1 MKRLSLFAA
10 VLFAAVMSFAQAP
23 AITFSAVS
31 ATGTLKDS
39 TFATTNL
46 TVQTVDPDSKMQ
58 IDANTAVFKGNGIA
72 EITCTHRLKTGG
84 KTNEAVTKN
93 YMKLMA
99 SEAGTLLIGVRTGS
113 NSDATRKLVVS
124 QNGAEIFNDFITEAL
139 KDSVVNDGGNA
150 YFYHMVE
157 VPVAAGQIILSYPVN
172 GLNFYCF
179 ALLVAGETKT
189 IITAEK
195 LWSYPISNMT
205 AVANARQGSGFNGTV
220 YVADKASHSVL
231 AYSKVGD
238 AVQKD
243 TVVTNP
249 AIYSTGIAVDDAGN
263 IVLAAPDTSSAWYA
277 TPTRLLLVDKAA
289 KTVDS
294 IEISALGRTD
304 FISATGNIKGAEGG
318 YVYLYGNTAK
328 ALAVHFVNG
337 AMESSATI
345 ETTATAGSG
354 GQVVYAG
361 TPTSYIAQVRASAL
375 QFNGREA
382 VTLPGIYNSKLGLDV
397 FTIAGK
403 EVYAYNIGT
412 AYNSLFKL
420 YNATDSTF
428 IPDMNGQTELF
439 CVDASKAQSTSCA
452 NWLRA
457 SVIDANNV
465 YVHQYCGSDG
475 AALWKVSAV
484 VAAEIVLS
492 CDEAQGT
499 VSGAGD
505 VAVGASATVTATP
518 KPGYEFVAWK
528 KGDVVVSNSATYTFT
543 VNGNIA
549 LTAVFEAKENVTITL
564 AVNDATLGSIT
575 LPEGIVMG
583 ANSIVYGTVV
593 SLTAV
598 PANGATFMG
607 WYKGEDLYSDEY
619 TIELNCKESISLTAK
634 FVNILTVAY
643 ELNGGITNDSNW
655 VSKGQ
660 LMLEIQ
666 NDYNTAYNS
675 SLAVVKYQNGIY
687 YFKIGDNWVSEAEA
701 QGQAATVAGFFQ
713 NKTWSAD
720 QKCANLFLNN
730 PKYQFL
736 VDLIDHFMS
745 SANEARGTD
754 SLKNMTISVA
764 DAYFRAD
771 VSGFMLNSPATD
783 GYPYTCNWS
792 ICGTPAAYNAAWKH
806 AFANPTEIMTEV
818 TLNAPYKEGF
828 TFDGWYAT
836 SDFSGAKITTVSP
849 ESNIPGGTLYAKWV
863 EYIQTIQEAIASD
876 SLANVKTA
884 GTVNFVDGK
893 QVYIQDATAAVLVYM
908 KAAPNVVPGDYIVV
922 TGKNVIYNGAPEISD
937 GEIKSTESGHPL
949 NPENTA
955 TLAALKADM
964 LKYFGK
970 RIKIDG
976 LVIASYDA
984 NGNTYVTDGIDTVEC
999 YKVKANQTTF
1009 PVGTRVN
1016 IHLIGG
1022 AYKGAFQFVGPTD
1035 GIELAPLSGRD
1046 NYVYPARGESGEY
1059 TLTNKWLICEKL
1071 ENYSANRPAGTNFCR
1086 GMAAKDGKMYFVNRE
1101 NGSFTVVDGA
1111 TGQMLDPLMITG
1123 DHLFQAQDS
1132 AGEWKDCVT
1141 LKFNDVKFDNAGN
1154 CLVTACAS
1162 GAQRVMVYKVDLTTG
1177 AATEVINERLYDN
1190 PDFYVDEENKD
1201 SWRMDA
1207 IGVYGDVNNHAI
1219 VMFGNSMNADLHA
1232 AYMWEINNGVAAP
1245 AERIDLIVNA
1255 EDDTYLWKEPGV
1267 LTTENNSACQVF
1279 PVDEN
1284 YFYWDH
1290 HACRPTLFSMDGTF
1304 ADDLKACPT
1313 TVVVANN
1320 PGDTCK
1326 VGAGHNG
1333 ICEFQ
1338 IGEDY
1343 FVIMAATN
1351 NVENPAGSF
1360 ALFKY
1365 ADAAKAFSGLEPLW
1379 FFPAGGMGTMTNAY
1393 RTAVPTVE
1401 VREDKAY
1408 IYLYTGE
1415 NGYGVYE
1422 MTGVRSGLTN
1432 TKDEVKALK
1441 VVENGQVYIIR
1452 NGVRYTVLGAQV
1464 SK

>member
-1 MKRLSLFAA
+1 MKRLSLF
-10 VLFAAVMSFAQAP
+10 FA
-23 AITFSAVS
+23 
-31 ATGTLKDS
+31 
-39 TFATTNL
+39 
-46 TVQTVDPDSKMQ
+46 
-58 IDANTAVFKGNGIA
+58 
-72 EITCTHRLKTGG
+72 
-84 KTNEAVTKN
+84 
-93 YMKLMA
+93 
-99 SEAGTLLIGVRTGS
+99 
-113 NSDATRKLVVS
+113 
-124 QNGAEIFNDFITEAL
+124 
-139 KDSVVNDGGNA
+139 
-150 YFYHMVE
+150 
-157 VPVAAGQIILSYPVN
+157 
-172 GLNFYCF
+172 
-179 ALLVAGETKT
+179 ALLVAVSMSAEVIEGSVVGTLAGGT
-189 IITAEK
+189 PVLNTGIT
-195 LWSYPISNMT
+195 
-205 AVANARQGSGFNGTV
+205 GSGINRGGFIVKNDGVFFCNGTTGFM
-220 YVADKASHSVL
+220 YKADL
-231 AYSKVGD
+231 ALS
-238 AVQKD
+238 
-243 TVVTNP
+243 
-249 AIYSTGIAVDDAGN
+249 AINAETDSIGKGYYMDIDDAGN
-263 IVLAAPDTSSAWYA
+263 IVIYAW
-277 TPTRLLLVDKAA
+277 
-289 KTVDS
+289 
-294 IEISALGRTD
+294 
-304 FISATGNIKGAEGG
+304 
-318 YVYLYGNTAK
+318 
-328 ALAVHFVNG
+328 
-337 AMESSATI
+337 
-345 ETTATAGSG
+345 TAGSG
-354 GQVVYAG
+354 TLDVGQVYGANYQLIRNDSLSIKARCDMPTLAGNMVSGRGAYFAAPNGKNFVQRFNYVDGVATTIDSIGIGVTGTAGNNSVAPLDVDHFYVQQRGAGLVYVDCSGAEPVATTVNPDLFGANTYTSCYGGKAFELCGHKLYVMCTYKVGQYGGSFAVYDVTDPANAYQIAEERTTIGSSTMGTACGTFRVVVHGDTAHIYEYCRFHVRKYDLTLSPACYIKPMAGADWASMEVNNGIFTYEGVYQADTVLVNGSAKDAGATQFTRTNMTYNGTVAINDTVRFTYDPAAQSMTVTLLGQYVPTITFNVKVPVG
-361 TPTSYIAQVRASAL
+361 TPNCYVVGT
-375 QFNGREA
+375 FN
-382 VTLPGIYNSKLGLDV
+382 NW
-397 FTIAGK
+397 
-403 EVYAYNIGT
+403 GT
-412 AYNSLFKL
+412 FERMRQL
-420 YNATDSTF
+420 TDSTYTYTYRGF
-428 IPDMNGQTELF
+428 AALESNVLYKYTCGTDWKYVE
-439 CVDASKAQSTSCA
+439 K
-452 NWLRA
+452 
-457 SVIDANNV
+457 DANNQEIADRTW
-465 YVHQYCGSDG
+465 HEMD
-475 AALWKVSAV
+475 V
-484 VAAEIVLS
+484 VARW
-492 CDEAQGT
+492 
-499 VSGAGD
+499 
-505 VAVGASATVTATP
+505 
-518 KPGYEFVAWK
+518 F
-528 KGDVVVSNSATYTFT
+528 
-543 VNGNIA
+543 
-549 LTAVFEAKENVTITL
+549 NVPVINTIT
-564 AVNDATLGSIT
+564 
-575 LPEGIVMG
+575 
-583 ANSIVYGTVV
+583 
-593 SLTAV
+593 
-598 PANGATFMG
+598 
-607 WYKGEDLYSDEY
+607 
-619 TIELNCKESISLTAK
+619 
-634 FVNILTVAY
+634 Y
-643 ELNGGITNDSNW
+643 ELNGGVINDYGWTSKGAVCFDLMNDFNATYSTSKAWAKYEDGQYYYKIGENW
-655 VSKGQ
+655 VLEDEAVGQ
-660 LMLEIQ
+660 
-666 NDYNTAYNS
+666 
-675 SLAVVKYQNGIY
+675 VC
-687 YFKIGDNWVSEAEA
+687 
-701 QGQAATVAGFFQ
+701 TVAGFIQ
-713 NKTWSAD
+713 NVTYNTNNQLKNLITVTMPQKYGWLKDIIAHTRAAADMAAGDDDLVENIYRKEVSAI
-720 QKCANLFLNN
+720 FLESPAEENW
-730 PKYQFL
+730 PAAPSYA
-736 VDLIDHFMS
+736 I
-745 SANEARGTD
+745 AGTD
-754 SLKNMTISVA
+754 GAILPI
-764 DAYFRAD
+764 
-771 VSGFMLNSPATD
+771 
-783 GYPYTCNWS
+783 
-792 ICGTPAAYNAAWKH
+792 WKH
-806 AFANPTEIMTEV
+806 AFANPETVNHTFV
-818 TLNAPYKEGF
+818 LNAPYKEGF
-828 TFDGWYAT
+828 TFDGWYADST
-836 SDFSGAKITTVSP
+836 FTGSKVVSINDSTP
-849 ESNIPGGTLYAKWV
+849 SCKLYAKWI

-937 GEIKSTESGHPL
+937 GEIKSTESGHAL

-976 LVIASYDA
+976 LIIASYDA
-984 NGNTYVTDGIDTVEC
+984 NGNTYVTDGVDTVEC

-1022 AYKGAFQFVGPTD
+1022 AYRGAFQFVGPTD

-1071 ENYSANRPAGTNFCR
+1071 ENYSANRPAAANMCR

-1123 DHLFQAQDS
+1123 DHLFQVQDS

-1162 GAQRVMVYKVDLTTG
+1162 GSQRVMVYKVDLTTG

-1232 AYMWEINNGVAAP
+1232 AYMWEINNGVAGD

-1365 ADAAKAFSGLEPLW
+1365 ADAAKAFSGLTPLW
-1379 FFPAGGMGTMTNAY
+1379 YFPAGGMGTMTNAY

>member
-1 MKRLSLFAA
+1 MKRLSLF
-10 VLFAAVMSFAQAP
+10 FAALFV
-23 AITFSAVS
+23 AVS
-31 ATGTLKDS
+31 MS
-39 TFATTNL
+39 
-46 TVQTVDPDSKMQ
+46 
-58 IDANTAVFKGNGIA
+58 A
-72 EITCTHRLKTGG
+72 EVIEGPI
-84 KTNEAVTKN
+84 
-93 YMKLMA
+93 
-99 SEAGTLLIGVRTGS
+99 AGTLAGGTPVLNTGFAAANTRGGFGVKDDGVYFVNYATGHLSKADLQLSAIAAEADSTGVGYYMDIDKGGNFIIWAWTVGSSTLDVAQVYNANHQLIRNDSLAIKARCDMPGVAGNLVSGRGAYIVAS
-113 NSDATRKLVVS
+113 NSVKFVQRFNFVDGVQTSVDSIPVPITLAGNNSVS
-124 QNGAEIFNDFITEAL
+124 AIDVDHFYVQSRGNGLLYIDCSGAEPVVTAVKPEIFGVNTFTSAYGGAAFELCGHKLYVMGTYKVGQYGGSFAVFDVTDPANPYQIADDPTNIGTSTMGTAHVGMRVVVEDDTAHIYEYARYNARTYDLTVAPACFIKQGNTGAEWTAMTASNGTFTYEGIYMADSLFINGTAADEGATKFTRAGMTYQGTVAVNDTVRFTYDPTATSMTVTLLGQFVPVINFSVKVPAGTPNCYVVGTFNNWASFERMRQITDSTYAYTYRGFAALQENVQYKYTCGTDWAYVEKGAQGEEIANRTWAENDVVLSWASVPVINKITYVLNGGVTNDYGWTSKGAVCVDLMNDFNATYNTSKAWAKAE
-139 KDSVVNDGGNA
+139 DGQ
-150 YFYHMVE
+150 YFYKIGENWMLE
-157 VPVAAGQIILSYPVN
+157 DDAAGQV
-172 GLNFYCF
+172 C
-179 ALLVAGETKT
+179 
-189 IITAEK
+189 
-195 LWSYPISNMT
+195 
-205 AVANARQGSGFNGTV
+205 
-220 YVADKASHSVL
+220 
-231 AYSKVGD
+231 
-238 AVQKD
+238 
-243 TVVTNP
+243 
-249 AIYSTGIAVDDAGN
+249 
-263 IVLAAPDTSSAWYA
+263 
-277 TPTRLLLVDKAA
+277 
-289 KTVDS
+289 
-294 IEISALGRTD
+294 
-304 FISATGNIKGAEGG
+304 
-318 YVYLYGNTAK
+318 
-328 ALAVHFVNG
+328 
-337 AMESSATI
+337 
-345 ETTATAGSG
+345 
-354 GQVVYAG
+354 
-361 TPTSYIAQVRASAL
+361 
-375 QFNGREA
+375 
-382 VTLPGIYNSKLGLDV
+382 
-397 FTIAGK
+397 
-403 EVYAYNIGT
+403 
-412 AYNSLFKL
+412 
-420 YNATDSTF
+420 
-428 IPDMNGQTELF
+428 
-439 CVDASKAQSTSCA
+439 
-452 NWLRA
+452 
-457 SVIDANNV
+457 
-465 YVHQYCGSDG
+465 
-475 AALWKVSAV
+475 
-484 VAAEIVLS
+484 
-492 CDEAQGT
+492 
-499 VSGAGD
+499 
-505 VAVGASATVTATP
+505 
-518 KPGYEFVAWK
+518 
-528 KGDVVVSNSATYTFT
+528 
-543 VNGNIA
+543 
-549 LTAVFEAKENVTITL
+549 
-564 AVNDATLGSIT
+564 
-575 LPEGIVMG
+575 
-583 ANSIVYGTVV
+583 
-593 SLTAV
+593 
-598 PANGATFMG
+598 
-607 WYKGEDLYSDEY
+607 
-619 TIELNCKESISLTAK
+619 
-634 FVNILTVAY
+634 
-643 ELNGGITNDSNW
+643 
-655 VSKGQ
+655 
-660 LMLEIQ
+660 
-666 NDYNTAYNS
+666 
-675 SLAVVKYQNGIY
+675 
-687 YFKIGDNWVSEAEA
+687 
-701 QGQAATVAGFFQ
+701 TVAGFIQ
-713 NKTWSAD
+713 NVTYNTSDQLKNLITVTMADKYSWLKDIIAHTRAAAEMAAGDADLVENIYRKEVSAI
-720 QKCANLFLNN
+720 FLESPAEVNW
-730 PKYQFL
+730 PAAPSYA
-736 VDLIDHFMS
+736 I
-745 SANEARGTD
+745 AGTD
-754 SLKNMTISVA
+754 GAILPI
-764 DAYFRAD
+764 
-771 VSGFMLNSPATD
+771 
-783 GYPYTCNWS
+783 
-792 ICGTPAAYNAAWKH
+792 WKH
-806 AFANPTEIMTEV
+806 AFANPETVNHTFV
-818 TLNAPYKEGF
+818 LNAPYKEGF
-828 TFDGWYAT
+828 TFDGWYADST
-836 SDFSGAKITTVSP
+836 FTGSKIVSINDSTP
-849 ESNIPGGTLYAKWV
+849 TCTLYAKWI

-908 KAAPNVVPGDYIVV
+908 KAAQNVVPGDYIVV

-976 LVIASYDA
+976 LVIASYDSK
-984 NGNTYVTDGIDTVEC
+984 GNTYVTDGVDTVEC
-999 YKVKANQTTF
+999 YKVVLNQTTF

-1016 IHLIGG
+1016 IRLIGG

-1111 TGQMLDPLMITG
+1111 TGEMLDPLMITG

-1132 AGEWKDCVT
+1132 TGEWKDCVT

-1190 PDFYVDEENKD
+1190 PDFYIDEENKD

-1267 LTTENNSACQVF
+1267 LYTENSSACQVF

-1290 HACRPTLFSMDGTF
+1290 HSCRPTLFSMDGTF

-1313 TVVVANN
+1313 NVVVVNN
-1320 PGDTCK
+1320 EGDTCK
-1326 VGAGHNG
+1326 VGSGHNG

-1360 ALFKY
+1360 APFKY

-1393 RTAVPTVE
+1393 RTAIPTVE

-1432 TKDEVKALK
+1432 TKDDVKALK